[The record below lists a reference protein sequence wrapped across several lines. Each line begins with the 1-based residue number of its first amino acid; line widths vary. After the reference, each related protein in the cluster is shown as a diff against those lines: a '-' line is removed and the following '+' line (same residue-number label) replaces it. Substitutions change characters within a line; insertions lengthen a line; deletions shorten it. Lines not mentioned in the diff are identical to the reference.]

1 MAYTAYVSTLP
12 DPATQ
17 AGTAFGQRTRDNI
30 RAMRDVIAATGMLQG
45 FDYRYTAGTA
55 EQPTTM
61 YYVRNASDES
71 IKVVVT
77 WGTAGGE
84 AGNVTKMAFYYASNE
99 TGLPAGAANGTYDA
113 MADAG
118 GYYVCTL
125 SYDSSGNCTQTAWSA
140 TP

>member
-45 FDYRYTAGTA
+45 FDYRYTTGTA
-55 EQPTTM
+55 ENPTTM

-71 IKVVVT
+71 IKIVVT
-77 WGTAGGE
+77 WTS
-84 AGNVTKMAFYYASNE
+84 GNVTKMAFYYASNE
-99 TGLPAGAANGTYDA
+99 TGLPAGAANGTYDP

-118 GYYVCTL
+118 GFYVCTL
-125 SYDSSGNCTQTAWSA
+125 TYDGSGNCTQTSWSA